1 MYIGWRQGDDKAYPK
16 NKYQPFINVM
26 QFCFPERTFQ
36 EKFQTFHQ
44 NLTKHY
50 LSGGPRLYNLV
61 EMEKFSNEHAPG
73 LFDALL
79 ATISDGKDVSKK
91 RKETQKK
98 RTVAVLHQLSY
109 FRNQVRKNIDIY
121 HVYLNKH
128 SSTVTFWC
136 GTFLTELKC
145 FDKLSRSCRV
155 QYFLV
160 Y

>member
-1 MYIGWRQGDDKAYPK
+1 
-16 NKYQPFINVM
+16 VV

-50 LSGGPRLYNLV
+50 LNGGLRLYDPV

-73 LFDALL
+73 LFNALL

-91 RKETQKK
+91 RKETQKI

-109 FRNQVRKNIDIY
+109 FRNQVCKNIDIY
-121 HVYLNKH
+121 HVYLNKR
-128 SSTVTFWC
+128 SSTV
-136 GTFLTELKC
+136 
-145 FDKLSRSCRV
+145 
-155 QYFLV
+155 FLV
-160 Y
+160 WHFFN